1 VTCGSARFAEAIDTQ
16 QPTVSQQLR
25 VLRQLGLVISKRR
38 GRLIFHSLYDGHVSA
53 RWKRPPTYHFEHVRL
68 VRRHLVK

>member
-25 VLRQLGLVISKRR
+25 VLRQLGLLISKRR

-53 RWKRPPTYHFEHVRL
+53 LLEEAAYLPLRTRAPWCDGIQ
-68 VRRHLVK
+68 